1 MEHLLQMSLLHQDKT
16 GASNGVLDPM
26 QFQHQQLLSQFQ
38 RNVSNYFINTFVQEK
53 KNKKR
58 IKKCVGWNTTAT
70 LCVFDIYLMKL
81 NINIV

>member
-53 KNKKR
+53 KKEKENKEMR
-58 IKKCVGWNTTAT
+58 GMEHYSNT
-70 LCVFDIYLMKL
+70 LCF
-81 NINIV
+81 